1 MTGRGLEAFCGAD
14 NVPFLN
20 TEAMFILWK
29 MCMLWNV
36 HLSLCILY
44 SKNPQNV
51 YIHTTEYYS
60 VLKRNSDTHC
70 DTHRVTLLQHW
81 PAWRTWHRVTLAS
94 RKGTLWFDTYWGA
107 WRSQIQRQKPVW
119 RAGDKRGGRELLLN
133 GYAASVLQSEKVSE
147 DWLHKSVNVLTT
159 SELPI

>member
-14 NVPFLN
+14 NVLFLN
-20 TEAMFILWK
+20 TEATFILWK
-29 MCMLWNV
+29 TCMLWNV

-70 DTHRVTLLQHW
+70 DTQRVTLQHW
-81 PAWRTWHRVTLAS
+81 PAWRTWHWVTLAG
-94 RKGTLWFDTYWGA
+94 RKGTLWFDTYRDA
-107 WRSQIQRQKPVW
+107 WKSQIQRQKPVW

-133 GYAASVLQSEKVSE
+133 GYGASVLQNEKVSE
-147 DWLHKSVNVLTT
+147 D
-159 SELPI
+159 